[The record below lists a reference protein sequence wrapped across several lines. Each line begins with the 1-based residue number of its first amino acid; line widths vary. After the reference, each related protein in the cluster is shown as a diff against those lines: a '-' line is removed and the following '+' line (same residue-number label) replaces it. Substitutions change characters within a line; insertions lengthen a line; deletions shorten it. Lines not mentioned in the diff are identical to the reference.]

1 MRRRAVNTLLF
12 LIVLFVIFGLILVY
26 FSSQPGGAGTP
37 QAAATTGATSHS
49 GPATL
54 YPNPTLTPG
63 DALPGV
69 TAAQVCRPG
78 YATSVRNVT
87 SAEKAEVFRRYNEP
101 DIAGKYEVDHLISLE
116 LGGSNNVTN
125 LWPEPYTPTPGAH
138 QKDTVE
144 NYLHAQVCKSAMT
157 LAQAQRSIS
166 SDWYAVLLRIGG

>member
-1 MRRRAVNTLLF
+1 MARRAANTLVF
-12 LIVLFVIFGLILVY
+12 LIVLFVAFGALLIY
-26 FSSQPGGAGTP
+26 FSSQPGADGTV
-37 QAAATTGATSHS
+37 QTAATTGVASHA
-49 GPATL
+49 GPAAL
-54 YPNPTLTPG
+54 YPDPALTPG

-87 SAEKAEVFRRYNEP
+87 SAEKAEVFRRYNER
-101 DIAGKYEVDHLISLE
+101 DVAGKYEVDHFISLE

-144 NYLHAQVCKSAMT
+144 NYLHAQVCKGATT
-157 LAQAQRSIS
+157 LAQAQQAIR
-166 SDWYAVLLRIGG
+166 SDWYAVFLRIGG